1 MSRLNLWHS
10 QSICFFW
17 FPLKLS
23 APLVS
28 WLEEW
33 GWEEMEQS
41 ALFLKKIIVQL
52 CYQRKTQLSSSR
64 VKSGGRVY
72 GNTLEI
78 ISTQIP
84 KVSSPLS
91 ALTTFTNIYIGKL
104 AQVSALIEEVFL
116 LSKLFYLKIV
126 LVWNSD
132 QLKNTMGASHRFEE
146 LEIWGKINRYA
157 SHFLGFK

>member
-1 MSRLNLWHS
+1 MGGDGA
-10 QSICFFW
+10 I
-17 FPLKLS
+17 
-23 APLVS
+23 
-28 WLEEW
+28 
-33 GWEEMEQS
+33 S

-64 VKSGGRVY
+64 VKSEGRVY

-126 LVWNSD
+126 LV
-132 QLKNTMGASHRFEE
+132 
-146 LEIWGKINRYA
+146 
-157 SHFLGFK
+157 